1 MVKEETPFKDFFS
14 IFSSGCHFVQRSRM
28 DCTILVMGIMRNIH
42 VKLFQTWTCCFDV
55 LLFFSSG
62 GHFV

>member
-1 MVKEETPFKDFFS
+1 
-14 IFSSGCHFVQRSRM
+14 M

>member
-1 MVKEETPFKDFFS
+1 MV
-14 IFSSGCHFVQRSRM
+14 CA
-28 DCTILVMGIMRNIH
+28 ILVMGIIGNIH

-55 LLFFSSG
+55 LSFFSSG